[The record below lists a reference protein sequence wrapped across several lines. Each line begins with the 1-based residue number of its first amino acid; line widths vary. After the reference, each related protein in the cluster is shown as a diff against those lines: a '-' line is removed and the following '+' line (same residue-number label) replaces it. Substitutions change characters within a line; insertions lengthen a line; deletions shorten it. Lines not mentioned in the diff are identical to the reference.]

1 MKPAITVIG
10 AGISGL
16 AAAERLEVSQFTV
29 TVFDKGRAPEGRCAT
44 RRIKNLLFDT
54 GVQHISASTNSQT
67 LHAADTIYTPPTDAP
82 RIKYGFRQSANS
94 IPIAQTIKPKHSM
107 PTSSDGPVPQS
118 VSMLQK
124 GTHANRIPPYGIN

>member
-82 RIKYGFRQSANS
+82 RIN
-94 IPIAQTIKPKHSM
+94 AQTIKPKHSM